1 MIPDELK
8 RMKPMTGSERL
19 GANRDSEYLGAE
31 DIDPGVEP
39 VLTIAALYNGMIT
52 LQRGKEN
59 KDVIVFKEERVP
71 GIKNVRPL
79 VCNATNR
86 KTLRKLFK
94 SVSAD
99 ALVGQR
105 IQLWIDHKVRDPQ
118 TGELTDGIRIRDR
131 KPSAP
136 KAEPIICEKCGKP
149 ITAIGQYSAEQI
161 AAINE
166 KRFKKKLCGKCS
178 KELNEEAQKP
188 TDAPQDQDEPEESGG
203 SEDDGEVTVTAAELT
218 GQEETDA

>member
-31 DIDPGVEP
+31 DIDPGTEP
-39 VLTIAALYNGMIT
+39 VLTIKALYNGMIT

-59 KDVIVFKEERVP
+59 KDVIVFAEERVP

-94 SVSAD
+94 AVTAD
-99 ALVGQR
+99 ALVGKR
-105 IQLWIDHKVRDPQ
+105 IQLYIDNRVRDPQ
-118 TGELTDGIRIRDR
+118 TGELTDGIRIR
-131 KPSAP
+131 P
-136 KAEPIICEKCGKP
+136 KIPAAAAQKSEPIVCESCGNPIKP
-149 ITAIGQYSAEQI
+149 IGQYSAEDI
-161 AAINE
+161 AKINQQ
-166 KRFKKKLCGKCS
+166 RYGKKLCGACS
-178 KELNEEAQKP
+178 KKLSDEAQAEQTAQPEQKP
-188 TDAPQDQDEPEESGG
+188 TEE
-203 SEDDGEVTVTAAELT
+203 EKAE
-218 GQEETDA
+218 

>member
-1 MIPDELK
+1 MIPDELR

-31 DIDPGVEP
+31 DIDPDTEP

-59 KDVIVFKEERVP
+59 KDVIVFKEDRVP
-71 GIKNVRPL
+71 GIRNVRPL

-86 KTLRKLFK
+86 KTLKKLYK
-94 SVSAD
+94 SVTAD
-99 ALVGQR
+99 NLVGKR

-131 KPSAP
+131 KPADVKAAP
-136 KAEPIICEKCGKP
+136 ILCENCGKP
-149 ITAIGQYSAEQI
+149 VAAIGKYSAEQI
-161 AAINE
+161 AQLNM
-166 KRFKKKLCGKCS
+166 KRYGRRLCGDCS
-178 KELNEEAQKP
+178 KELAETQKR
-188 TDAPQDQDEPEESGG
+188 AEQNAPEENEGG
-203 SEDDGEVTVTAAELT
+203 EEPATTVTAEELA
-218 GQEETDA
+218 GQEEKKA